1 MSSILFHLLR
11 ITSHQ
16 TGGSIVCGWQL
27 DVSQYFLCL
36 VAVQVSLR
44 VFLVDVHN
52 NFRICAREL
61 EKYDGEAGSED
72 VVVTCKVVLLTNIKN
87 SIIKFTKIRA
97 F

>member
-1 MSSILFHLLR
+1 M
-11 ITSHQ
+11 
-16 TGGSIVCGWQL
+16 CGWQL

-72 VVVTCKVVLLTNIKN
+72 VVVTCKVVLLTNINKN
-87 SIIKFTKIRA
+87 SIIKFAKNRA
-97 F
+97 FKWKIPFKNLLSNQQNIT